1 MKRAYLPPAG
11 RPSPKRRKAA
21 PTAYRAIADYYDPE
35 YAHLDYLDRDVPF
48 YMDHLPRRPQR
59 ILELAVGTARA
70 AIPLA
75 QLGHRLTGVD
85 YAADMLRIATEK
97 RDGVGLTDRDLRL
110 VRGDLLKLNLGQS
123 FDRAA
128 IFFNSFL
135 SFTTLAQQDRVLRN
149 VANHLTKGGT
159 FWLDIFNPDHALLA
173 TPEASDLDPISF
185 YVPSLS
191 RTVFRT
197 TDISRD
203 EQLQTQRITF
213 RYLWFDERGTEHC
226 EVNSFLLGHIFPRE
240 LQLLLERNG
249 FDVKDLYGDHDG
261 SAVEPASPR
270 LIAWCRKR

>member
-97 RDGVGLTDRDLRL
+97 RGSGIR
-110 VRGDLLKLNLGQS
+110 QS
-123 FDRAA
+123 
-128 IFFNSFL
+128 
-135 SFTTLAQQDRVLRN
+135 Q
-149 VANHLTKGGT
+149 
-159 FWLDIFNPDHALLA
+159 
-173 TPEASDLDPISF
+173 
-185 YVPSLS
+185 
-191 RTVFRT
+191 
-197 TDISRD
+197 
-203 EQLQTQRITF
+203 
-213 RYLWFDERGTEHC
+213 
-226 EVNSFLLGHIFPRE
+226 
-240 LQLLLERNG
+240 
-249 FDVKDLYGDHDG
+249 
-261 SAVEPASPR
+261 
-270 LIAWCRKR
+270 